1 MFKCKNWGTVSTR
14 QIISSLEIGHMFNQ
28 REKSWA
34 KKKFY
39 GELTNFLDKWVVWSI
54 RKSTEEVAIKINQY
68 NKLKY
73 YFEKWSEKFGGSN
86 SFAKKWK

>member
-14 QIISSLEIGHMFNQ
+14 QIISSLEIGHMLNE

-39 GELTNFLDKWVVWSI
+39 GELNNFLDKWAVWRI
-54 RKSTEEVAIKINQY
+54 RKSTE
-68 NKLKY
+68 
-73 YFEKWSEKFGGSN
+73 
-86 SFAKKWK
+86 